1 MRKNSS
7 VTGKP
12 IKGTPDLIECRKT
25 CASHAPHYEGAF
37 CGYAPSLAGCASV
50 CAHITCKEDVTLA
63 QPSISTKKFV
73 GATGQPVTW
82 RRQSGDDSSGKI
94 LGLTTQQALI
104 AVGVGVAAYFIIK
117 KVK

>member
-1 MRKNSS
+1 MARLNRQGISRAMGQSRCPYACEDRDGNLGPMQWVEGCSS
-7 VTGKP
+7 FATCDLCVKSQNPCGS
-12 IKGTPDLIECRKT
+12 GTI
-25 CASHAPHYEGAF
+25 APTS
-37 CGYAPSLAGCASV
+37 P
-50 CAHITCKEDVTLA
+50 TRR
-63 QPSISTKKFV
+63 FV

-82 RRQSGDDSSGKI
+82 RKQSGSDSSGKI